1 MDSMGIY
8 GVAVE
13 SMVPA
18 MASLRLTTDS
28 SWTVQMDFFRSLVL
42 GSLRALGVLG
52 SEKSG
57 LIILAREHRKS
68 RSLPS
73 APAKETPRSG
83 RRVRRHR
90 LVRFF
95 GSAGDE
101 HQEQEPVGDERPVNV
116 HCSSL
121 IPHPSS
127 LGDASGCAAPSE
139 AAQVVVPHKQMAIAV
154 VRHPPEFAHLSEV
167 CDNVDLAPTSL
178 AQGRNA
184 SRGTSRNAPKGEKCA
199 NLCGVRTRSEALRY
213 RSLSFSSR

>member
-52 SEKSG
+52 GEKSG

-116 HCSSL
+116 HCS
-121 IPHPSS
+121 
-127 LGDASGCAAPSE
+127 
-139 AAQVVVPHKQMAIAV
+139 
-154 VRHPPEFAHLSEV
+154 
-167 CDNVDLAPTSL
+167 
-178 AQGRNA
+178 
-184 SRGTSRNAPKGEKCA
+184 
-199 NLCGVRTRSEALRY
+199 
-213 RSLSFSSR
+213 